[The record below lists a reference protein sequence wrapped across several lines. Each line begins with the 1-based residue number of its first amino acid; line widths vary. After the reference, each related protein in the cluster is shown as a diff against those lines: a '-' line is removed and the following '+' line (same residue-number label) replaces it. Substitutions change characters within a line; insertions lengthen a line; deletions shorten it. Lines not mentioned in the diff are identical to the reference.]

1 METKRVND
9 RRMSLPVAGEGATGM
24 ATCRLGCRKAV
35 TAVTVNI
42 LIVIRKERKKI
53 RLDTYACSP
62 EDLDDRLGSVAS
74 GVDSS
79 PQFAVKDNRL

>member
-1 METKRVND
+1 
-9 RRMSLPVAGEGATGM
+9 M

-42 LIVIRKERKKI
+42 SIVIRKKI
-53 RLDTYACSP
+53 RLDTYARSP

-79 PQFAVKDNRL
+79 AQFAVKDNRL

>member
-1 METKRVND
+1 
-9 RRMSLPVAGEGATGM
+9 M
-24 ATCRLGCRKAV
+24 ATCRLGYRKAV

-53 RLDTYACSP
+53 RLDTYARSP
-62 EDLDDRLGSVAS
+62 EDSDDRLGSVAS

-79 PQFAVKDNRL
+79 SAQFVVKNDRL